1 MSTAPLV
8 DFPATQP
15 SDIPAL
21 DQFIELTKV
30 KRDLEKQLKDI
41 NGQLAKAE
49 AEVICEWQ
57 ENGTE
62 QTRKNGMTVFIK
74 RELSIKAKDGD
85 TLAVVG
91 QLIPDPNLRF
101 LLGVNHMRLR
111 SQLKEWCFND
121 EIGEIEPDINKLPE
135 ALRGVVEITEYS
147 RLNARAS

>member
-8 DFPATQP
+8 DFPAMQHE
-15 SDIPAL
+15 AL

-49 AEVICEWQ
+49 ADVIREWQ

-111 SQLKEWCFND
+111 SQLKEWCFNE

-135 ALRGVVEITEYS
+135 ALRDVVEITEYS